1 MKVSD
6 FQFTNPCL
14 VSMNFRENED
24 FRIEE
29 GKGIQIKTGIDFSE
43 ELISQTEAAV
53 SIKIKLT
60 NEGNSAPFELEAE
73 FTANFRWSEALDE
86 QRRDS
91 LLKQNAP
98 ALLVSYAR
106 PIVAMITNASRF
118 PAFNIPFINFTE
130 DK

>member
-1 MKVSD
+1 M
-6 FQFTNPCL
+6 
-14 VSMNFRENED
+14 
-24 FRIEE
+24 
-29 GKGIQIKTGIDFSE
+29 
-43 ELISQTEAAV
+43 
-53 SIKIKLT
+53 
-60 NEGNSAPFELEAE
+60 EAE

-106 PIVAMITNASRF
+106 PIIAMITNASRF